1 MWAFCLSSWRAGLRS
16 RSIQAILLLGLMLM
30 GIAFLSASFSPRQPK
45 TVALDV
51 GLSGL
56 RFSLV
61 LLALFW
67 VHELVG
73 REIERRTVLF
83 SLSYPVPRSHYVIG
97 RFGGILGLLLLAAI
111 VLGGVLWGTIMLA
124 GSNGY
129 QQGFPVSLGRAYWVA
144 VLGLWL
150 DVIVVSA
157 FSLWV
162 ATVSTVSMMPIL
174 TGVLFAIGGKSLG
187 PIIDYL
193 ARGADGQEAL
203 VATYSPLLARIQ
215 WVLPDLSR
223 LDWRVSAMYG
233 VSVDG
238 KLWAA
243 ATAVAYTIFM
253 VSASVIAFSRREFN

>member
-83 SLSYPVPRSHYVIG
+83 SLSYPVPRSHYILG
-97 RFGGILGLLLLAAI
+97 RFCGILGLLLLALM
-111 VLGGVLWGTIMLA
+111 VLGGLLWLTVRLA
-124 GSNGY
+124 GPSDY
-129 QQGFPVSLGRAYWVA
+129 QQGFPVSLGSAYWMTL
-144 VLGLWL
+144 LGMWL
-150 DVIVVSA
+150 DVVVVSA

-162 ATVSTVSMMPIL
+162 ATLSTVTMMPVVI
-174 TGVLFAIGGKSLG
+174 GVLFAIGGKSLG

-193 ARGADGQEAL
+193 ARGADGQDAL
-203 VATYSPLLARIQ
+203 VATYSPLIDRIQ

-233 VSVDG
+233 TVVDG
-238 KLWAA
+238 KLWTVAA
-243 ATAVAYTIFM
+243 AFAYTAFLL
-253 VSASVIAFSRREFN
+253 VSAIIAFSRRDFN